1 MSNES
6 AIRALSLEWGNK
18 KIKSLLIGD
27 RGRTAYKIIQSC
39 GELTSSDFAEAQGI
53 SVQHASV
60 VLARIYRQGYV
71 SRLEVLSKT
80 GGCEWVYRP

>member
-1 MSNES
+1 MGDES

-18 KIKSLLIGD
+18 KVKSLLISNQ
-27 RGRTAYKIIQSC
+27 GRDGYTLIHKNK
-39 GELTSSDFAEAQGI
+39 ELTSSEFSAAKGI

-71 SRLEVLSKT
+71 GRYQRIADT
-80 GGCEWVYRP
+80 GGAEWVYTI